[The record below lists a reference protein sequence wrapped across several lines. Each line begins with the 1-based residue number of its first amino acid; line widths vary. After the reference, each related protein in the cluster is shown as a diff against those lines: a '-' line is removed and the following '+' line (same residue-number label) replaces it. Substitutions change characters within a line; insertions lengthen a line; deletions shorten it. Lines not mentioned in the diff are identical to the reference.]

1 MKVAADCK
9 SKVGARK
16 LWLGVFLF
24 FLIVSLLAERIKTSQ
39 WLRTRTQEQNGFMQL
54 SSALAIS
61 VT

>member
-1 MKVAADCK
+1 MRVAADCET
-9 SKVGARK
+9 KVGAKK

-24 FLIVSLLAERIKTSQ
+24 FLIVSLLAEKVKISQ

-54 SSALAIS
+54 SSALATS